1 MNKVIDRLFGF
12 LEDIL
17 KALRGDKSIHYE
29 IKQRAESVKENK
41 KFNDTR
47 YCSWLAVNT
56 GNTAATVY
64 GIELLPGEGLS
75 SQSIIQT
82 NPGDFWT
89 EPIDITVEAGGEIRL
104 LRTLATPKR

>member
-17 KALRGDKSIHYE
+17 KALRGGGSVHYE
-29 IKQRAESVKENK
+29 IKQRAETVTKNER
-41 KFNDTR
+41 FNDTR
-47 YCSWLAVNT
+47 YCSWLAVNI
-56 GNTAATVY
+56 GNVAATVY

-75 SQSIIQT
+75 SQSIIKT
-82 NPGDFWT
+82 NPGDYWT
-89 EPIDITVEAGGEIRL
+89 EPIDITVESGGEIRL

>member
-1 MNKVIDRLFGF
+1 MEN
-12 LEDIL
+12 IL
-17 KALRGDKSIHYE
+17 RSIFAFLRGGYE
-29 IKQRAESVKENK
+29 IKHRAESVTGNR

-47 YCSWLAVNT
+47 YCSWLAVNN

-64 GIELLPGEGLS
+64 GIKLSPGEGLS

-82 NPGDFWT
+82 RPGDYWT

>member
-17 KALRGDKSIHYE
+17 KALRGGGSVHYE
-29 IKQRAESVKENK
+29 IKQRAESVTENK
-41 KFNDTR
+41 RFNDTL
-47 YCSWLAVNT
+47 YCSWLAVNI
-56 GNTAATVY
+56 GNVAATVY

-75 SQSIIQT
+75 SQSIIKT
-82 NPGDFWT
+82 NPGDYWT
-89 EPIDITVEAGGEIRL
+89 EPIDITVESGGEIRL